1 MALAL
6 VVLAAGSVLA
16 GYAGFPHALGGSNRF
31 ERFLSPS
38 FASGPVRPSPDGA
51 AQPDGR
57 GIPLQ
62 PDQEAGAEN
71 NRLELTL
78 MAVSS
83 FVALAGIGV
92 AVFFFLKKRDAAR
105 SLAERLPGVRDV
117 LLNKYYVDEIYD
129 ATLVQPIRLLSENA
143 LWKGI
148 DVQAI
153 DGAVNGIAEGVGAVS
168 ELLRRVQTGSVRAY
182 AASLFLGVALI
193 LGYYL
198 W

>member
-1 MALAL
+1 
-6 VVLAAGSVLA
+6 
-16 GYAGFPHALGGSNRF
+16 
-31 ERFLSPS
+31 
-38 FASGPVRPSPDGA
+38 
-51 AQPDGR
+51 
-57 GIPLQ
+57 
-62 PDQEAGAEN
+62 
-71 NRLELTL
+71 

-105 SLAERLPGVRDV
+105 ALSERLPGVRDV

-182 AASLFLGVALI
+182 AASLFLGVVVI